1 MRMVAVVAL
10 LAACSSHYI
19 PRSRGRV
26 GIVMQG
32 GAPAYVRDGEVHP
45 HGFFGAGLQEAVAG
59 NPAAE
64 RDAAEYHDRMRDGFI
79 ATIVGSVCLP
89 VSVGYLAAASINEQP
104 SSGMTA
110 NQQIAI
116 GAALG
121 CTALMFGGL
130 FWAVSAEPYRWDAI
144 NRFND
149 VELPQGPPGFAEAQP
164 LPHES
169 LKMRD

>member
-1 MRMVAVVAL
+1 MRMVAVVTLAG

-19 PRSRGRV
+19 PHSRGRV
-26 GIVMQG
+26 AMIMQG

-45 HGFFGAGLQEAVAG
+45 HGFFGAGLQEAVRG

-64 RDAAEYHDRMRDGFI
+64 ADAIEYHDRMRDGFL
-79 ATIVGSVCLP
+79 ATILGAVCLP
-89 VSVGYLAAASINEQP
+89 VSVGYLAANSLDEQP
-104 SSGMTA
+104 NDTGTA
-110 NQQIAI
+110 IGA

-130 FWAVSAEPYRWDAI
+130 FYSVSAEPYRWDAI

-149 VELPQGPPGFAEAQP
+149 ADPTPVQGPPGYHF
-164 LPHES
+164 
-169 LKMRD
+169 

>member
-1 MRMVAVVAL
+1 MRSLALVAV
-10 LAACSSHYI
+10 LAACSSHYV

-32 GAPAYVRDGEVHP
+32 GAMAYVRDGEVHP
-45 HGFFGAGLQEAVAG
+45 HGVFGGGLQEAVRG
-59 NPAAE
+59 NPEAE

-79 ATIVGSVCLP
+79 ATIVGSVCMP
-89 VSVGYLAAASINEQP
+89 VSVGYLAANSLQEQP
-104 SSGMTA
+104 SREGQ
-110 NQQIAI
+110 NIAI
-116 GAALG
+116 VAALG

-130 FWAVSAEPYRWDAI
+130 FYAVSAEPYRWDAI

-149 VELPQGPPGFAEAQP
+149 VEPAYGPPGFAQAQP
-164 LPHES
+164 PPRET